1 MNDLRISK
9 FIERLEALYS
19 HLHFTWI
26 FKMLVNKCV
35 SFFQIFIA
43 LGKLGDSLLHLCTA
57 LIVEKSFLY

>member
-9 FIERLEALYS
+9 FIEHLEALYN

-35 SFFQIFIA
+35 AFFQIFIA
-43 LGKLGDSLLHLCTA
+43 LGNL
-57 LIVEKSFLY
+57 